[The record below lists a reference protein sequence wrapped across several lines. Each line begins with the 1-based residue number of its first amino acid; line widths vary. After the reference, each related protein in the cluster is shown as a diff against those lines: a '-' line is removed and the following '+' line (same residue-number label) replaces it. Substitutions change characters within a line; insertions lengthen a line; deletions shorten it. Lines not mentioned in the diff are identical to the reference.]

1 MALCVFDPAGSPPG
15 STFAQMVGHTDM
27 KMIEQRYG
35 HLYESAA
42 QKEIDR
48 IDQVR

>member
-1 MALCVFDPAGSPPG
+1 MNPWTESK
-15 STFAQMVGHTDM
+15 MVGHADM

-48 IDQVR
+48 VDEAREAQAPTYR